1 MAGTKIRGITI
12 ELGADF
18 TKVTEAF
25 KNVTKELN
33 GVDKNLKDVNKLL
46 KLDPKN
52 VELLAQKQGYLEEAI
67 SLTTQKLEEE
77 KKMLEALPSDP
88 NGELTEQQKAL
99 QREIE
104 ATNIQLNKYQSELD
118 ETQSS
123 SEKAG
128 FSLQGLG
135 NVLTGLNQGLE
146 LGKKA
151 LNAVSGAYDLLIGDT
166 VKMADDLLQQSTIT
180 GLSTDALQ
188 EYAYMAELVD
198 TDVSTITGSLTKLTR
213 NMSTATKGTGD
224 AYNAFE
230 QLNIDLYNTD
240 GTLRDANDVFGE
252 AIDKL
257 GQMENQ
263 TERDALAMTLFGKSG
278 QELNPIIAAGSE
290 ELDKFRKE
298 AYDMGYV
305 LDNDTLESLGGIDDS
320 MQRLDKAFETAK
332 NTIAVAL
339 APVVADLTEKFVE
352 WVQSVDWDEV
362 KTNVQNTMEKI
373 GNAIEKVSPI
383 IETLIGWI
391 GKAIDIAVDLFS
403 GNWEL
408 PKIKLP
414 HPYISPRGWRVSD
427 LLKGVVPSIGID
439 WYAKGYEGMV
449 LDGATIFGVNRNG
462 QLMAGGEKGREII
475 IGEDKL
481 KSLVGGMNVNIVI
494 NEANNPEATA
504 EAVMARMQ
512 LAVATEGRTWK

>member
-18 TKVTEAF
+18 SKVTDAF

-77 KKMLEALPSDP
+77 KKMYEALPSDP

-104 ATNIQLNKYQSELD
+104 ATNIQLDKYQAELD
-118 ETQSS
+118 ETEGKNKKGKFSF
-123 SEKAG
+123 EDLGKAVVG
-128 FSLQGLG
+128 I
-135 NVLTGLNQGLE
+135 NQGIE
-146 LGKKA
+146 LFQKGIQ
-151 LNAVSGAYDLLIGDT
+151 LVSGAYDALLGDT
-166 VKMADDLLQQSTIT
+166 VALADDLMTQSSIT

-213 NMSTATKGTGD
+213 NMDSAKNGTGSAAEAFQTLGID
-224 AYNAFE
+224 ILNA
-230 QLNIDLYNTD
+230 D
-240 GTLRDANDVFGE
+240 GTMRDANDVFGE

-263 TERDALAMTLFGKSG
+263 TERDALAMDLFGKSG
-278 QELNPIIAAGSE
+278 QELNPIIDAGSE
-290 ELDKFRKE
+290 AIDQFRQE
-298 AYDMGYV
+298 AHDMGYV
-305 LDNDTLESLGGIDDS
+305 LDNETLDSLGGIDDS
-320 MQRLDKAFETAK
+320 MQRLKNAMDTAK

-339 APVVADLTEKFVE
+339 APVVADITEKFVE
-352 WVQSVDWDEV
+352 WVQSVDWNDV
-362 KTNVQNTMEKI
+362 MTKAKNTF
-373 GNAIEKVSPI
+373 NAIASVIKPVIKVI
-383 IETLIGWI
+383 GELIKWI
-391 GKAIDIAVDLFS
+391 GDAIKIAKDLFN
-403 GNWEL
+403 GNWSL
-408 PKIKLP
+408 PHISLP
-414 HPYISPRGWRVSD
+414 HPYISPRGWRLSD
-427 LLKGVVPSIGID
+427 LLKGIVPSIGID

-449 LDGATIFGVNRNG
+449 LDGATIFGMNRNG

-481 KSLVGGMNVNIVI
+481 KSMMGGMTINVTV
-494 NEANNPEATA
+494 NEAVNAEATA
-504 EAVMARMQ
+504 EAVMQRMQ
-512 LAVATEGRTWK
+512 LAMNTQGRTWK